1 MKNKKEKNYKLR
13 SKVYNWV
20 GNSIFGLGVFGSFL
34 GYEMATDWSNFK
46 NELNDFVVINQENL
60 KINLFIALPALIVL
74 VIYVIL
80 WRKRNKKALEENG
93 NITFGILMALII
105 TYAVYSIIEVTMI
118 TLAGAFAGS
127 LLDSY
132 IFKPLSNG
140 AKLKSM
146 DDHEIVLEMRRE
158 KVRKKARDAID
169 GTV

>member
-13 SKVYNWV
+13 SKVYNGV
-20 GNSIFGLGVFGSFL
+20 GNSVFGLGVFGSFF

-46 NELNDFVVINQENL
+46 NELDEFVVINEETL

-74 VIYVIL
+74 IIYVIL
-80 WRKRNKKALEENG
+80 WRKRNKKALEESG
-93 NITFGILMALII
+93 NITFGILIALII

-118 TLAGAFAGS
+118 TLVGAFAGS
-127 LLDSY
+127 LIDSY
-132 IFKPLSNG
+132 IFKPLSRG

-146 DDHEIVLEMRRE
+146 DDHEIALEMRRE
-158 KVRKKARDAID
+158 NARKRARDDID

>member
-13 SKVYNWV
+13 SKVYNGV
-20 GNSIFGLGVFGSFL
+20 GNSVFGLGVFGSFF

-46 NELNDFVVINQENL
+46 NELDEFVVINEETL
-60 KINLFIALPALIVL
+60 KVNLFIALPALIVIC
-74 VIYVIL
+74 IYIIL
-80 WRKRNKKALEENG
+80 WIKRNKKALEESG
-93 NITFGILMALII
+93 NITFGILIALII

-118 TLAGAFAGS
+118 TLSGAFVGS

-132 IFKPLSNG
+132 IFKPLSNS

-146 DDHEIVLEMRRE
+146 DDHEIALEMRRE
-158 KVRKKARDAID
+158 KARKRARDDID

>member
-1 MKNKKEKNYKLR
+1 MKKKKEKNYKLR
-13 SKVYNWV
+13 SKVYNGI
-20 GNSIFGLGVFGSFL
+20 GNSTFGLGVFGSFF

-46 NELNDFVVINQENL
+46 NELDNFVVINQETL

-80 WRKRNKKALEENG
+80 WRKRNKKALEESG
-93 NITFGILMALII
+93 NITFGILIALII

-146 DDHEIVLEMRRE
+146 DDQEIVLEMRRE
-158 KVRKKARDAID
+158 KARKRARDDID

>member
-13 SKVYNWV
+13 SKVYNGV
-20 GNSIFGLGVFGSFL
+20 GNSIFGLGVFGSFF

-46 NELNDFVVINQENL
+46 NELDDFVVINQETL

-80 WRKRNKKALEENG
+80 WRKRNKKALEESG
-93 NITFGILMALII
+93 NITFGILIALII

-146 DDHEIVLEMRRE
+146 DDQEIVLEMRRE
-158 KVRKKARDAID
+158 KARKRARDDID

>member
-13 SKVYNWV
+13 SKVYNGI
-20 GNSIFGLGVFGSFL
+20 GNSTFGLGVFGSFF

-46 NELNDFVVINQENL
+46 NELDNFVVINQETL

-80 WRKRNKKALEENG
+80 WRKRNKKALEESG
-93 NITFGILMALII
+93 NITFGILIALII

-146 DDHEIVLEMRRE
+146 DDQEIVLEMRRE
-158 KVRKKARDAID
+158 KARKRARDDID